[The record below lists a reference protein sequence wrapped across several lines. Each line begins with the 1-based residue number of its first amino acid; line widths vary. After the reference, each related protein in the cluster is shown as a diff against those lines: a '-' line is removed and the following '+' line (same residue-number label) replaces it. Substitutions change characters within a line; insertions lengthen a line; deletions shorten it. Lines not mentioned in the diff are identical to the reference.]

1 MTRKEPQTGE
11 IWKHFKGNLYLI
23 LTTATH
29 SETRESYVVYKAL
42 YGDYKDYIRPL
53 SMFME
58 PVDHKNTRKWHRNS
72 GLKNIND
79 RNRTVEIAKKSN
91 QA

>member
-53 SMFME
+53 
-58 PVDHKNTRKWHRNS
+58 
-72 GLKNIND
+72 
-79 RNRTVEIAKKSN
+79 
-91 QA
+91 

>member
-1 MTRKEPQTGE
+1 MIRKEPQTGE

-23 LTTATH
+23 LTKATH

-58 PVDHKNTRKWHRNS
+58 PVDHKRYPVAAQKFRFE
-72 GLKNIND
+72 KY
-79 RNRTVEIAKKSN
+79 K
-91 QA
+91 

>member
-29 SETRESYVVYKAL
+29 SETRESYVVYKH
-42 YGDYKDYIRPL
+42 
-53 SMFME
+53 FME
-58 PVDHKNTRKWHRNS
+58 IIRTIYVLFRCLWSLWTIKNTRQRHRNS

-79 RNRTVEIAKKSN
+79 RNVPWS
-91 QA
+91 

>member
-1 MTRKEPQTGE
+1 MIRKEPQTGE

-23 LTTATH
+23 LTKATH

-58 PVDHKNTRKWHRNS
+58 PVDHKKYPAAVQKFRFEKY
-72 GLKNIND
+72 K
-79 RNRTVEIAKKSN
+79 
-91 QA
+91 

>member
-1 MTRKEPQTGE
+1 MRE
-11 IWKHFKGNLYLI
+11 IYPGRRYRHFKGNLYLI

-58 PVDHKNTRKWHRNS
+58 PVDHKKYPAAVQKFRFEKY
-72 GLKNIND
+72 K
-79 RNRTVEIAKKSN
+79 
-91 QA
+91 

>member
-1 MTRKEPQTGE
+1 MIRKEPQTGE

-23 LTTATH
+23 LTTAIH
-29 SETRESYVVYKAL
+29 SETRESYVVYKEL

-58 PVDHKNTRKWHRNS
+58 PVDHKKYPAAVQKFRFEKY
-72 GLKNIND
+72 K
-79 RNRTVEIAKKSN
+79 
-91 QA
+91 

>member
-58 PVDHKNTRKWHRNS
+58 PVDHKKYPEAAQKFRFEKY
-72 GLKNIND
+72 K
-79 RNRTVEIAKKSN
+79 
-91 QA
+91 

>member
-1 MTRKEPQTGE
+1 MIRKEPQTGE

-23 LTTATH
+23 LTT
-29 SETRESYVVYKAL
+29 ETRESYVVYKAL

-58 PVDHKNTRKWHRNS
+58 PVDHKKYPAAVQKFRFEKY
-72 GLKNIND
+72 K
-79 RNRTVEIAKKSN
+79 
-91 QA
+91 

>member
-29 SETRESYVVYKAL
+29 SETRESYVAVSYTHL
-42 YGDYKDYIRPL
+42 TLP
-53 SMFME
+53 
-58 PVDHKNTRKWHRNS
+58 T
-72 GLKNIND
+72 
-79 RNRTVEIAKKSN
+79 NREV
-91 QA
+91 